1 MRNDVLKRIV
11 IAIII
16 VVSVL
21 ALVFIGQQI
30 AIKFFGYKT
39 PSISESTLV
48 DAEKIEIELDPETTY
63 IHAENDKYIYF
74 AATDSVLVVDSKGK
88 QQAELSVSVVEPFI
102 KTSGDYVLLGD
113 FGGNN
118 LYIIKGEEIVKSIST
133 KKPIKTA
140 SINSSGKCVAVTEG
154 DMHKRDVTVYDKD
167 GKELFVWISGS
178 KLVVDAAI
186 ADNDKNVVIASLET
200 HGTVMRSVV
209 GFYNIS
215 KKDPVATQVFDNEI
229 ISALKLHDNYV
240 YCIGE
245 SKTAT
250 FTVGGD
256 KKGEIPYKT
265 KTLLS
270 CETNKNGIVMSFMET
285 TLSDKRYNIEIY
297 SESAEKKAEYF
308 HDYKAEYIDVS
319 PSYIVIG
326 REGLISVIN
335 YDGNETQ
342 LLDPGINI
350 KEISFVGNEKKMVAF
365 SSDGAYLVS
374 VK

>member
-1 MRNDVLKRIV
+1 MRNNVIKRIV
-11 IAIII
+11 IAVIIA
-16 VVSVL
+16 VSIL

-39 PSISESTLV
+39 PSISESTAV
-48 DAEKIEIELDPETTY
+48 DVEKIEIELDSETTY
-63 IHAENDKYIYF
+63 IHAVNDKYVYF
-74 AATDSVLVVDSKGK
+74 VATDRVVVVDSKGK
-88 QQAELSVSVVEPFI
+88 QKAELPVSVVDPFV
-102 KTSGDYVLLGD
+102 KTSGEYVLLSD

-118 LYIIKGEEIVKSIST
+118 IYIIKGEEIVKSIST

-140 SINSSGKCVAVTEG
+140 TINSSGKTVAVTEG

-167 GKELFVWISGS
+167 GKELFVWTSGS

-209 GFYNIS
+209 NFYNIS
-215 KKDPVATQVFDNEI
+215 KKEPISTQTFDNEI
-229 ISALKLHDNYV
+229 ISALKFHDNYV

-265 KTLLS
+265 KSLLS
-270 CETNKNGIVMSFMET
+270 CETNKNGIVMAFMET

-297 SESAEKKAEYF
+297 SESAEKRSEYF
-308 HDYKAEYIDVS
+308 HDYKAEYIDAS
-319 PSYIVIG
+319 DSYIVIG
-326 REGLISVIN
+326 REGLVSVIN

-350 KEISFVGNEKKMVAF
+350 KDICFVGNEKKMVAF
-365 SSDGAYLVS
+365 SADGAYLLS